1 MPSCDESM
9 YEWKWFVVSTTAYSS
24 RLLPVLLVVQ
34 VLDVVVVM
42 LALDVLVGLCRQEK
56 SSACALSRC

>member
-1 MPSCDESM
+1 MNGNG
-9 YEWKWFVVSTTAYSS
+9 
-24 RLLPVLLVVQ
+24 LLYLQQHIAPGCYQYVLLVVQ